1 MTLKHNNEIIDV
13 LDKLHDIRQQFN
25 VASQAI

>member
-1 MTLKHNNEIIDV
+1 MTLKHKNEIIDV
-13 LDKLHDIRQQFN
+13 LDKLQDIRQQFN